1 MSVVQHIKVL
11 HIFQNFNT
19 TFGLFWAILGYF
31 GPFLSKN
38 QQNVWFEP
46 FLWKNKNFWRE
57 TKTYITKYKRF
68 GLLYQQM
75 GEIEWGSQAG
85 LKLKDFVPFS
95 PRRSPESWKKLFSS
109 FFSCYNLKYF
119 VYKKT
124 NINFYGVYQ
133 LNLWLWASFCE
144 KLFLYCEI

>member
-19 TFGLFWAILGYF
+19 SFGLFWAILGYF

-57 TKTYITKYKRF
+57 TNTYITKYRQF
-68 GLLYQQM
+68 GLLYQRM
-75 GEIEWGSQAG
+75 GKIVWGPQAT
-85 LKLKDFVPFS
+85 LKFKDFVSFS

-109 FFSCYNLKYF
+109 FFHVTIYNILYMNN
-119 VYKKT
+119 T

-133 LNLWLWASFCE
+133 LNLWLWTSFRE